1 MCRNEVKIENESD
14 EIWEESGNK
23 FWKFAGRG
31 ANMILETR
39 RCGERKTEAIAA

>member
-31 ANMILETR
+31 EQI
-39 RCGERKTEAIAA
+39 